1 MDLVIALG
9 VPLLLFLGLTLV
21 FISDGVPNWVY
32 AINSRYSRKFWLY
45 GVIGLSTV
53 SILIAFLRR

>member
-21 FISDGVPNWVY
+21 FIADGVPNWVY

-45 GVIGLSTV
+45 GVISLSTV

>member
-9 VPLLLFLGLTLV
+9 VPLLLFLGLTVV
-21 FISDGVPNWVY
+21 FIADGVPNWVY

-45 GVIGLSTV
+45 GVIGLNTV

>member
-9 VPLLLFLGLTLV
+9 IPVVLFLGLTIV
-21 FISDGVPNWVY
+21 FVSDGVPSWIY
-32 AINSRYSRKFWLY
+32 SMNSRYSRKTWLY

-53 SILIAFLRR
+53 SLLVALFRS

>member
-21 FISDGVPNWVY
+21 FIADGVPNWVY

-45 GVIGLSTV
+45 GVIG
-53 SILIAFLRR
+53 